1 LLTTVKKPVTTMI
14 EDADH
19 QDSDGRSRALAELD
33 KDPFSGGRRKRH
45 GASLRP
51 SLLRWF
57 AGVVL
62 VGAGLQ
68 TAVVLL
74 DTADQPP
81 RSFLAQ
87 LTPQGQILEIEMP
100 SAGRNQ
106 LLSVAELRWC
116 MREDIRIEILDTHG
130 ARSDAA
136 RFNGAANSYNRR
148 CTHFRY
154 REGDLAEA
162 RRDVDE
168 ARSSIVSEAL
178 AEAFALTAPAKDK
191 LAAAGYSVLTKDV
204 QELLRA
210 LGYAPGPIDGRYGAR
225 TRAAVESF
233 ERGRGWPVSGQIS
246 ETLRK
251 ELLERVRSAS
261 ASEAQLFEATAGER
275 AVIRAA
281 CSGATG
287 VAGYNR
293 CVESRL
299 QRLAEQRPPN
309 TRVVTER
316 ESAAIEET
324 CTRSRMLRGEAAYER
339 CVAEQS
345 ADLAQLDEKP
355 SLAAAT
361 DGERAAI
368 EDGCRNIGF
377 FYGPA
382 AFYRCAQ
389 ERLAELAE
397 AGDRPEL
404 TVADA
409 VPSGDHR

>member
-1 LLTTVKKPVTTMI
+1 MI
-14 EDADH
+14 EDADQ
-19 QDSDGRSRALAELD
+19 QDSHDRSRAAAELD
-33 KDPFSGGRRKRH
+33 KDPFSGGRH
-45 GASLRP
+45 TLDGATLRP
-51 SLLRWF
+51 SLLRWV

-68 TAVVLL
+68 TAVVVL
-74 DTADQPP
+74 DSRDQPP

-87 LTPQGQILEIEMP
+87 LTPQGRILEIEMP
-100 SAGRNQ
+100 SPGRKQ

-116 MREDIRIEILDTHG
+116 MREDIRIEVLDTRL

-136 RFNGAANSYNRR
+136 RFNEAIGAYNSR
-148 CTHFRY
+148 CARSRY
-154 REGDLAEA
+154 READLAEA
-162 RRDVDE
+162 RRDIDE

-178 AEAFALTAPAKDK
+178 AEALALTAPEKDE

-210 LGYAPGPIDGRYGAR
+210 LGYAPGPVDGRYGAR

-233 ERGRGWPVSGQIS
+233 ERGRGWPASGQIS

-251 ELLERVRSAS
+251 ELLEQVRGAS
-261 ASEAQLFEATAGER
+261 AAEARLFEATAGER

-281 CSGATG
+281 CSGAAG
-287 VAGYNR
+287 VFAYNR

-299 QRLAEQRPPN
+299 QRLAAQRPPS
-309 TRVVTER
+309 THAVTET

-324 CTRSRMLRGEAAYER
+324 CTRSKMLRGEAAYER
-339 CVAEQS
+339 CVAEQI
-345 ADLAQLDEKP
+345 ADLAQLGEKP
-355 SLAAAT
+355 SLAAVT
-361 DGERAAI
+361 DSERATI
-368 EDGCRNIGF
+368 EHRCGNIGF

-397 AGDRPEL
+397 ADERPEL
-404 TVADA
+404 AIA
-409 VPSGDHR
+409 GALPSGEHR

>member
-1 LLTTVKKPVTTMI
+1 MI
-14 EDADH
+14 EDTA
-19 QDSDGRSRALAELD
+19 QQNSDDRSRAAAELD
-33 KDPFSGGRRKRH
+33 KDPFGGGRYGRH

-51 SLLRWF
+51 SLLRWA

-62 VGAGLQ
+62 IGVGLQ

-74 DTADQPP
+74 DSTDQPP
-81 RSFLAQ
+81 RSFLEQ
-87 LTPQGQILEIEMP
+87 LTPEGRILEIEMP
-100 SAGRNQ
+100 SPGRNQ

-116 MREDIRIEILDTHG
+116 MREDIRIEILDTRR
-130 ARSDAA
+130 ARNDAG
-136 RFNGAANSYNRR
+136 RFNEAVGAYNVR
-148 CTHFRY
+148 CARFRY
-154 REGDLAEA
+154 RGPDFVEA
-162 RRDVDE
+162 RRDIDE

-178 AEAFALTAPAKDK
+178 AEALALTAPEKDK

-204 QELLRA
+204 QELLAA
-210 LGYAPGPIDGRYGAR
+210 LGYAPGLVDGRYGAR

-233 ERGRGWPVSGQIS
+233 ERGRGWPASGQIS

-251 ELLERVRSAS
+251 ELLEQVRGAN
-261 ASEAQLFEATAGER
+261 AAEARLFEATAGER
-275 AVIRAA
+275 AVIRTA
-281 CSGATG
+281 CSDAAD
-287 VAGYNR
+287 VSSYNR
-293 CVESRL
+293 CVGSRL

-309 TRVVTER
+309 TRAVTEP

-339 CVAEQS
+339 CVAEQI
-345 ADLAQLDEKP
+345 ADLAQLGEKP
-355 SLAAAT
+355 RLAAAT

-368 EDGCRNIGF
+368 EDDCGNIGF

-397 AGDRPEL
+397 AGARPEL
-404 TVADA
+404 TVAGA
-409 VPSGDHR
+409 LPSGEHR

>member
-1 LLTTVKKPVTTMI
+1 MI

-19 QDSDGRSRALAELD
+19 QGSDDRSRAAAELD
-33 KDPFSGGRRKRH
+33 KDPFSGGRQTPH
-45 GASLRP
+45 GAALRP

-62 VGAGLQ
+62 LGVGLQ

-74 DTADQPP
+74 DLTDPPP

-87 LTPQGQILEIEMP
+87 LTPQGRNLELKMP
-100 SAGRNQ
+100 SPGRNK

-116 MREDIRIEILDTHG
+116 MREDIRIEILETRG

-136 RFNGAANSYNRR
+136 RFNEAAGTYNLR
-148 CTHFRY
+148 CARFRY
-154 REGDLAEA
+154 READFAEA
-162 RRDVDE
+162 RRDIDE

-178 AEAFALTAPAKDK
+178 AEASALTAPEKDK
-191 LAAAGYSVLTKDV
+191 LAAVGYSVLTKDV

-210 LGYAPGPIDGRYGAR
+210 LGYAPGPVDGRYGAR

-233 ERGRGWPVSGQIS
+233 ERGRGWPASGQIS

-251 ELLERVRSAS
+251 ELLEQVRGAS
-261 ASEAQLFEATAGER
+261 AAEARLFEATRQGTSR
-275 AVIRAA
+275 HSRRLFRRSGRLRLQPLRGVSVTAA
-281 CSGATG
+281 CRTAATEH
-287 VAGYNR
+287 ARDNR
-293 CVESRL
+293 
-299 QRLAEQRPPN
+299 
-309 TRVVTER
+309 TRER
-316 ESAAIEET
+316 GDRGDLHAVQ
-324 CTRSRMLRGEAAYER
+324 MLRGEVAYER
-339 CVAEQS
+339 CVAEQI
-345 ADLAQLDEKP
+345 ADLAQLGEKP

-368 EDGCRNIGF
+368 EDGCGNIGF

-397 AGDRPEL
+397 ADERPEL
-404 TVADA
+404 TVAGA
-409 VPSGDHR
+409 LTPGEHR